1 MSVIRWGLLGAG
13 TMAELFVE
21 AVLSLA
27 GAKVQAV
34 AARTQESANKFAAHY
49 RIPLAL
55 PEYDRLLAEPSV
67 DVIYISTPNE
77 YHREHCLKAIGAG
90 KAVLCEKPFA
100 LNAAEAREVIESAR
114 ARGVFC
120 MEAMWMRFA
129 PAVREAM
136 TLAKQGKLGT
146 LQLFSGQLGFPYVV
160 DENNRLFRQ
169 PGGGALLDLGVYPL
183 SLAQALLGSPV
194 KVASSAQLTAG
205 GVDEQFAAIL
215 DYKEGTQAF
224 IAASLKAKLSNAAAI
239 HGQNAV
245 LQLDQP
251 LYFPERY
258 QLLPTAPHSTGQKQ
272 GYRKASKLRYNP
284 AVRALADLRSQRKVH
299 RVSKRV
305 PHSGYAFEAAEVQ
318 RCLQAGL
325 HESPEM
331 TWNDTLA
338 VLESMDAIRAGWEK
352 K

>member
-1 MSVIRWGLLGAG
+1 LL
-13 TMAELFVE
+13 
-21 AVLSLA
+21 
-27 GAKVQAV
+27 
-34 AARTQESANKFAAHY
+34 
-49 RIPLAL
+49 
-55 PEYDRLLAEPSV
+55 
-67 DVIYISTPNE
+67 
-77 YHREHCLKAIGAG
+77 
-90 KAVLCEKPFA
+90 
-100 LNAAEAREVIESAR
+100 
-114 ARGVFC
+114 
-120 MEAMWMRFA
+120 
-129 PAVREAM
+129 
-136 TLAKQGKLGT
+136 
-146 LQLFSGQLGFPYVV
+146 SGQLGFPYVV

>member
-21 AVLSLA
+21 ALLSLE

-34 AARTQESANKFAAHY
+34 AARSQESANKFAAHY
-49 RIPLAL
+49 GIPLAL
-55 PEYDRLLAEPSV
+55 PEFDRLLDEPSV

-100 LNAAEAREVIESAR
+100 LTAAEGREVIDLAR

-129 PAVREAM
+129 PAVREA
-136 TLAKQGKLGT
+136 LALARHGKLGA
-146 LQLFSGQLGFPYVV
+146 LQFFSGQLGFPYVAGA
-160 DENNRLFRQ
+160 NNRLFRQ

-194 KVASSAQLTAG
+194 RTSSSAQLAVN

-215 DYKEGTQAF
+215 DYKEGTQAV
-224 IAASLKAKLSNAAAI
+224 IAASLKAKLTNAAVI
-239 HGQNAV
+239 HGRDAV
-245 LQLDQP
+245 LQWEDP

-258 QLLPTAPHSTGQKQ
+258 QLLPTAQHTTGQKQ

-284 AVRALADLRSQRKVH
+284 AVRALADFRNQRRVH

-318 RCLQAGL
+318 RCMRAGL

-331 TWNDTLA
+331 TWSDTLA

>member
-13 TMAELFVE
+13 SMAELFVE
-21 AVLSLA
+21 ALLSLD

-34 AARTQESANKFAAHY
+34 AARTQESANKFAANY
-49 RIPLAL
+49 GIPTAL
-55 PEYDRLLAEPSV
+55 PAFDRLLEDPSV

-77 YHREHCLKAIGAG
+77 YHREHCLKALGAG

-100 LNAAEAREVIESAR
+100 LTAAEAREVIDLAR
-114 ARGVFC
+114 ARGLFC

-129 PAVREAM
+129 PAVREAL
-136 TLAKQGKLGT
+136 TLARQGKLGT
-146 LQLFSGQLGFPYVV
+146 LRFFSGQLGFPYVASP
-160 DENNRLFRQ
+160 NNRLFRQ

-194 KVASSAQLTAG
+194 RTASSAQLTAN

-224 IAASLKAKLSNAAAI
+224 IAASLKAKLSNSASI
-239 HGQNAV
+239 HGNNAV
-245 LQLDQP
+245 LQWEEP

-258 QLLPTAPHSTGQKQ
+258 QLLPTAPHTTGQKQ
-272 GYRKASKLRYNP
+272 GYRKASKLRYNR
-284 AVRALADLRSQRKVH
+284 AVRALADLRSQRSAQ

-325 HESPEM
+325 YESPEM
-331 TWNDTLA
+331 TWKDTLA